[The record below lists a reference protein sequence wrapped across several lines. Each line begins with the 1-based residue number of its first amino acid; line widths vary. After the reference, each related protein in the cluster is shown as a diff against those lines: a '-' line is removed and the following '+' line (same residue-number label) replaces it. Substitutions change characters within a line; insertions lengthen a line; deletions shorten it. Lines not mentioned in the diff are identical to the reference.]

1 MPPNP
6 SVGDLIATTLRGRS
20 KMVADN
26 FTNSTALFSML
37 KKKGKVKPFTGGTN
51 IFQELAY
58 QENST
63 FKRYSGAESLDIRQS
78 EHLTAAEY
86 ALKQASIAV
95 IMTGLERIQNSGEE
109 QMLDLLDE
117 RINNAEGTFV
127 NKLAADVYSD
137 GTEDNGKQ
145 MTGLQ
150 SLVSTSPATGTVGGI
165 SRVNYTFWRNLY
177 TATAPTKV
185 NAEALLLAMY
195 LQLVRGTDKPD
206 LIVAGNTSYGHLYNA
221 MLERQRFTPVAGKMA
236 DSGWEDSIKFKGAEV
251 VLDGGHG
258 GSAPENRFYLLNC
271 KYLFY
276 RPAAKRNMV
285 ALSKRM
291 PVNQDA
297 SITLLAW
304 CGNMA
309 MNNAFLQGRIG
320 SA

>member
-6 SVGDLIATTLRGRS
+6 NVGDLIATTLRGRS

-26 FTNSTALFSML
+26 FTNSTALFSKL
-37 KKKGKVKPFTGGTN
+37 KAKGKVKPFTGGTN
-51 IFQELAY
+51 IFHEIAY

-127 NKLAADVYSD
+127 NRLAADVYSD
-137 GTEDNGKQ
+137 GTADNGKQ

-150 SLVSTSPATGTVGGI
+150 ALVSKSPATGTVGGI
-165 SRVNYTFWRNLY
+165 SRVNYMFWRNLY
-177 TATAPTKV
+177 DATAPTKL
-185 NAEALLLAMY
+185 NAEQLLLDMW
-195 LQLVRGTDKPD
+195 LKLVRGTDKPD
-206 LIVAGNTSYGHLYNA
+206 IIIAGNTSYGHLYNA
-221 MLERQRFTPVAGKMA
+221 MLERQRFTPAAGKMA
-236 DSGWEDSIKFKGAEV
+236 DDGWDSIKFKGAEI

-258 GSAPENRFYLLNC
+258 GSAPDNSFYLLNC
-271 KYLFY
+271 DHLFY

-309 MNNAFLQGRIG
+309 MNNAFLQGRVG
-320 SA
+320 AA

>member
-6 SVGDLIATTLRGRS
+6 NVGDLIATTLRGRS

-26 FTNSTALFSML
+26 FTNSTALFSKL
-37 KKKGKVKPFTGGTN
+37 KAKGKVKPFTGGTN
-51 IFQELAY
+51 IFHEIAY

-127 NKLAADVYSD
+127 NRLAADVYSD
-137 GTEDNGKQ
+137 GTADNGKQ

-150 SLVSTSPATGTVGGI
+150 ALVSKSPSTGTVGGI
-165 SRVNYTFWRNLY
+165 SRVNYMFWRNLY
-177 TATAPTKV
+177 DATAPTKL
-185 NAEALLLAMY
+185 NAEQLLLDMW
-195 LQLVRGTDKPD
+195 LKLVRGTDKPD
-206 LIVAGNTSYGHLYNA
+206 IIIAGNTSYGHLYNA
-221 MLERQRFTPVAGKMA
+221 MLERQRFTPAAGKMA
-236 DSGWEDSIKFKGAEV
+236 DDGWDSIKFKGAEI

-258 GSAPENRFYLLNC
+258 GSAPDNSFYLLNC
-271 KYLFY
+271 DHLFY

-309 MNNAFLQGRIG
+309 MNNAFLQGRVG
-320 SA
+320 AA